1 MVQGLLAVLCSVI
14 LVIQFV
20 ILISNEIL
28 SFEARTLRVLAVLR
42 TASSHTKLDALRA
55 IKNESFLT
63 SFSMK

>member
-42 TASSHTKLDALRA
+42 TALSSHTKLDALRA
-55 IKNESFLT
+55 IKTKVF
-63 SFSMK
+63 